1 MEIPKI
7 PISQAPLL
15 LEYVFA
21 QYDERKFKKI
31 AMQKVT
37 KIGQGYVLNDKKREK
52 LKVIDIMNENRKNH
66 IFLFGSTGVGKTR
79 SAELMVIQ
87 DIYAGRNVVYID
99 PKSDADMLNTII
111 ATAIKAGRMKDLLF
125 LSPIFPEFSIEIN
138 PTSHYYIYEEIVEHV
153 MAAVPSEDDFFY
165 NVAKETT
172 MAIVQSIVLKRKATG
187 KQGIRINFEEI
198 ASYAYY
204 DGLKN
209 LKDGI
214 CNVNDTNL
222 KNDIAK
228 TTALLDQILSSPQDY
243 FSKVSTTLRSA
254 LNIMTNGN
262 IGKVLGN
269 ANANN
274 FVERLESGRGTILY
288 VQTGTM
294 LARETANVVGKEV
307 LSMIQSVVGRY

>member
-111 ATAIKAGRMKDLLF
+111 ATAIKPGRMEDLMYVR
-125 LSPIFPEFSIEIN
+125 PIFPEFCIPNN
-138 PTSHYYIYEEIVEHV
+138 PTSH
-153 MAAVPSEDDFFY
+153 
-165 NVAKETT
+165 
-172 MAIVQSIVLKRKATG
+172 
-187 KQGIRINFEEI
+187 
-198 ASYAYY
+198 
-204 DGLKN
+204 
-209 LKDGI
+209 
-214 CNVNDTNL
+214 
-222 KNDIAK
+222 
-228 TTALLDQILSSPQDY
+228 
-243 FSKVSTTLRSA
+243 
-254 LNIMTNGN
+254 
-262 IGKVLGN
+262 
-269 ANANN
+269 
-274 FVERLESGRGTILY
+274 
-288 VQTGTM
+288 
-294 LARETANVVGKEV
+294 
-307 LSMIQSVVGRY
+307 